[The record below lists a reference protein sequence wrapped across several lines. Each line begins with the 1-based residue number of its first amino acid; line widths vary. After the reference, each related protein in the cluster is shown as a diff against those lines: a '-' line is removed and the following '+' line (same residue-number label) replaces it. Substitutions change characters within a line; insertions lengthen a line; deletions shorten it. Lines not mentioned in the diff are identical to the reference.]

1 MKKIDG
7 EYQKKY
13 ETQNINIYD
22 RSVLMRIDD
31 TVKLHK
37 GTETNGLSSSAA
49 CLNVLGSISNDPEQ
63 VKEYLNSF
71 GLNIEQIIQF
81 PTGAD
86 IGGLKYNDKGYVVF
100 EWIGPKES
108 PINERGGGR
117 GLNRTSIDAYVIA
130 KINGIITQLLIEW
143 KFTEGK
149 SRSLA
154 FERFSGFRGLE
165 RLRRYSEILVR
176 WRNTSDFPFNFQ
188 EDGGLG
194 ICDFSVDHLYQLLRM
209 TLLAKTTTPS
219 EIGPYK
225 VEDYRILH
233 LTHSENDAINI
244 IGENIAEQNIS
255 LKKFKDRRLHDMWI
269 EILADRERS
278 RFIGDYWNKHL
289 DVISDIKL
297 RNYLTERYG

>member
-1 MKKIDG
+1 
-7 EYQKKY
+7 
-13 ETQNINIYD
+13 
-22 RSVLMRIDD
+22 
-31 TVKLHK
+31 
-37 GTETNGLSSSAA
+37 
-49 CLNVLGSISNDPEQ
+49 
-63 VKEYLNSF
+63 
-71 GLNIEQIIQF
+71 
-81 PTGAD
+81 
-86 IGGLKYNDKGYVVF
+86 
-100 EWIGPKES
+100 
-108 PINERGGGR
+108 
-117 GLNRTSIDAYVIA
+117 
-130 KINGIITQLLIEW
+130 
-143 KFTEGK
+143 
-149 SRSLA
+149 
-154 FERFSGFRGLE
+154 
-165 RLRRYSEILVR
+165 
-176 WRNTSDFPFNFQ
+176 
-188 EDGGLG
+188 
-194 ICDFSVDHLYQLLRM
+194 M

>member
-154 FERFSGFRGLE
+154 FERFSGFQGAGKIE
-165 RLRRYSEILVR
+165 
-176 WRNTSDFPFNFQ
+176 
-188 EDGGLG
+188 
-194 ICDFSVDHLYQLLRM
+194 
-209 TLLAKTTTPS
+209 
-219 EIGPYK
+219 K
-225 VEDYRILH
+225 VF
-233 LTHSENDAINI
+233 
-244 IGENIAEQNIS
+244 GNIS
-255 LKKFKDRRLHDMWI
+255 KVAEYF
-269 EILADRERS
+269 
-278 RFIGDYWNKHL
+278 
-289 DVISDIKL
+289 
-297 RNYLTERYG
+297 